1 MHPLSTFCISIT
13 TTWFLSTP
21 FIPPLSRRGTLS
33 LSLFS
38 VDCFI
43 VVVIV
48 GCRRCCHHHHHH
60 CWLIVT
66 LPRGNIIA
74 AYAWKE
80 IFPTSLARNI
90 VGGHHNTL
98 RSALAASETLIGSI
112 HYSIRF
118 SGGIITIACIRRCVC
133 KYHNNILIQWTGTN
147 ALKPW
152 IAMQQKHQQHLL
164 HSINQNN
171 YAFYLMKN

>member
-43 VVVIV
+43 IVVVV
-48 GCRRCCHHHHHH
+48 GCRRCPHHHH
-60 CWLIVT
+60 WLIVT

-74 AYAWKE
+74 ACTIPIVCSPISISLGSYVLHCGA
-80 IFPTSLARNI
+80 ITSLIHTSIVVWLWLVAASPSATKRYFSCFAFFFSILSAKRANWISFGSVARKATAAALTRLDEFI
-90 VGGHHNTL
+90 
-98 RSALAASETLIGSI
+98 LAANW
-112 HYSIRF
+112 
-118 SGGIITIACIRRCVC
+118 CI
-133 KYHNNILIQWTGTN
+133 YDG
-147 ALKPW
+147 
-152 IAMQQKHQQHLL
+152 
-164 HSINQNN
+164 
-171 YAFYLMKN
+171 